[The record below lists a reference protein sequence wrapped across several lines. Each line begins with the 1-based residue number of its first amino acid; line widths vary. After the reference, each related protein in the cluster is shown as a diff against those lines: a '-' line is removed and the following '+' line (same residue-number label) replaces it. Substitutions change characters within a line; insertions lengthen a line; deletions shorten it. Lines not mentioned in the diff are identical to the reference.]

1 MNDVFEAYSTNRS
14 MRVMGPHERNRFSS
28 EAWGYLMKLS
38 RSGVLNT
45 IELEHVIER
54 ALLQIDGRIS
64 FVDLRSLLSDAGLD
78 AGDDPDSPVTI
89 H

>member
-1 MNDVFEAYSTNRS
+1 MNEGFEAYSTSRS
-14 MRVMGPHERNRFSS
+14 MRVMGPHERTRFSS
-28 EAWGYLMKLS
+28 ESWGYLMKLS

-45 IELEHVIER
+45 VELEHVIER

-64 FVDLRSLLSDAGLD
+64 LLDLRGFLSDVGLD
-78 AGDDPDSPVTI
+78 SGDDPDAPVIT